1 MREKAEVD
9 ETTFNLT
16 ADVIE
21 AHVQVLV
28 HPADWH
34 LLGCTLKQAFT
45 FFINTVG
52 ASGVASASYYW
63 WSRLAVALAQFLV
76 GHELG
81 TCLLPTTTTCNLEA
95 SLLVFF
101 VLCLVGESHFPGTME
116 LAAILLCAQASD
128 FHTNRASCGSPKEEP
143 KGFYV
148 GLRRRPWCGYVRS
161 GNRGVRTAL
170 LRAVLHVLD
179 CTL

>member
-1 MREKAEVD
+1 MH
-9 ETTFNLT
+9 F
-16 ADVIE
+16 E
-21 AHVQVLV
+21 AGFYV
-28 HPADWH
+28 
-34 LLGCTLKQAFT
+34 
-45 FFINTVG
+45 FINTVG

-63 WSRLAVALAQFLV
+63 SRLAVALSRLAQFLV

-81 TCLLPTTTTCNLEA
+81 TCWLPTTTTWNLEA

-101 VLCLVGESHFPGTME
+101 VLCLVGESHFLGTME

-128 FHTNRASCGSPKEEP
+128 FYTNRASCGSPKEEP